1 LVLICGAMAWFG
13 QRFVLSP
20 EASCGILERSQHGD
34 RGRACVVRQDQA
46 GYVRH
51 LADEW
56 ATAVTSTAEEYR
68 AKARECEERAAQMPD
83 SYVKEQLL
91 ELAKKWRT
99 MAAYEEKH
107 GR

>member
-1 LVLICGAMAWFG
+1 MEPLL
-13 QRFVLSP
+13 
-20 EASCGILERSQHGD
+20 
-34 RGRACVVRQDQA
+34 A

-51 LADEW
+51 QADER
-56 ATAVTSTAEEYR
+56 ATAVTSTAR
-68 AKARECEERAAQMPD
+68 VWGQARECDERAARGVPD

>member
-1 LVLICGAMAWFG
+1 LAAAGLVEPL
-13 QRFVLSP
+13 L
-20 EASCGILERSQHGD
+20 
-34 RGRACVVRQDQA
+34 A

-51 LADEW
+51 LADER
-56 ATAVTSTAEEYR
+56 ATAVTSTAEEYG
-68 AKARECEERAAQMPD
+68 AKARECDERAAQMPD